1 MTVKPLAPRELWFV
15 AGSQELYGE
24 EVLALVEA
32 QSRELVAAL
41 DEAQTVPVRV
51 IHRAVVKGAEEI
63 RRVCLEANAA
73 DDCVGVIAWMHT
85 FSPAKMWI
93 GGLGALQKPLLHLHT
108 QFNAALPWST
118 IDMDFM
124 NLNQSAHGDREFA
137 HLAARMRLRHRT
149 VVGHWRDA
157 TTLARIGTWSRA
169 ACGWQ
174 ESQRLRVA
182 RFGDNMR
189 QVAVTDGD
197 KVEAQLRF
205 GFTVDGYG
213 VGDLAAALEDAAPEE
228 VERVL
233 GECEDAYDLTPE
245 LRRDGERR
253 DALVYAARIEV
264 ALGTFLGERGYHAFT
279 DTFEDLHGLRQLP
292 GLAVQRLMSNGYG
305 FGAEGDWKTAA
316 LVRIL
321 KVMAGGLA
329 GGTSFMEDY
338 TYDLQPASPKVLGSH
353 MLEICP
359 SIAEARPTCEIH
371 PLSIGGR
378 EDPVR
383 LVFTAASGPAVLLAM
398 LDLGD
403 RFRLIANEVDV
414 VAPDEDLPRLPV
426 ARAVWKPR
434 PDFETATEAWLEA
447 GGPHHSVLTAA
458 LGVEALED
466 LAEMAGVELVVIDPD
481 TRIRAFRNELR
492 WNAAY
497 HRLAAI

>member
-264 ALGTFLGERGYHAFT
+264 ALGTFLGERGYHAFGPDVAEET
-279 DTFEDLHGLRQLP
+279 DLPALVIGDRHAGPAQEHIRLNADRPQLLDGVLRRLGFQLP
-292 GLAVQRLMSNGYG
+292 RSLDVGDERQMH
-305 FGAEGDWKTAA
+305 EGDALASQIVAELPDRLEERKAFDIADSTSDLDEKKINLGHARKDEILDRIGDMRNDLNGAPEIAA
-316 LVRIL
+316 
-321 KVMAGGLA
+321 AP
-329 GGTSFMEDY
+329 F
-338 TYDLQPASPKVLGSH
+338 
-353 MLEICP
+353 
-359 SIAEARPTCEIH
+359 
-371 PLSIGGR
+371 GR
-378 EDPVR
+378 DHF
-383 LVFTAASGPAVLLAM
+383 LIDASGRYIVGPA
-398 LDLGD
+398 
-403 RFRLIANEVDV
+403 R
-414 VAPDEDLPRLPV
+414 
-426 ARAVWKPR
+426 
-434 PDFETATEAWLEA
+434 
-447 GGPHHSVLTAA
+447 
-458 LGVEALED
+458 
-466 LAEMAGVELVVIDPD
+466 
-481 TRIRAFRNELR
+481 
-492 WNAAY
+492 
-497 HRLAAI
+497 